1 MSSLP
6 LALNP
11 RPGFKVFPLLLGF
24 GLTGSFLLNAISP
37 AWAKSP
43 GRNYAKNTVARSAY
57 SVSQSPTYTNATV
70 PAGTLIPLTDSSG
83 QNLTVIKGQSR
94 SLTLQTASTIRNSAG
109 RIVIPQGSDVVG
121 QLRPTA
127 EGVQFIAQ
135 QIILPSGQWAAL
147 NAISPEIVGFTTK
160 NQGATAADIIK
171 GTLAGAGTA
180 TILAGTTGDRH
191 INALEVLGGAAF
203 GALAGW
209 GLPAAG
215 ILGGQTQE
223 VLTLNPQQDLTL
235 TLQAPLTLNGNQE
248 VYRGYGV
255 GRAQP

>member
-1 MSSLP
+1 
-6 LALNP
+6 
-11 RPGFKVFPLLLGF
+11 
-24 GLTGSFLLNAISP
+24 
-37 AWAKSP
+37 
-43 GRNYAKNTVARSAY
+43 
-57 SVSQSPTYTNATV
+57 
-70 PAGTLIPLTDSSG
+70 
-83 QNLTVIKGQSR
+83 
-94 SLTLQTASTIRNSAG
+94 
-109 RIVIPQGSDVVG
+109 VIPQGSDVVG

-135 QIILPSGQWAAL
+135 QIILPNGQWAAL
-147 NAISPEIVGFTTK
+147 NAISQEIVGFTPQ
-160 NQGATAADIIK
+160 NQGATAASIIT

-223 VLTLNPQQDLTL
+223 VLTLNPEQDLTL

-255 GRAQP
+255 GRAPSQP